1 MKHVRV
7 GPQLSLRLIERRLDE
22 RNSDENAA
30 IPGMLANH
38 SSASD
43 IVNSFHRYYGTVCY
57 TIQQCIDAML

>member
-22 RNSDENAA
+22 RNSDENTA
-30 IPGMLANH
+30 IPGMLADH
-38 SSASD
+38 SSTSD

-57 TIQQCIDAML
+57 TQCIDAML